1 MGGINSGRSSRPKA
15 WISKKLTMGALSGLN
30 ISEFIKKQRA
40 APDSRFVFGD
50 IQLELEE
57 SNILLTSKN
66 GALVTP
72 SIQISSMPCHYGGFR
87 HFALCPI
94 CSKRVSTLYKYKTCF
109 ACRICFRMHYPSQN
123 QPLYYKMLL
132 KVEKAHKQIDND
144 PWTKPKG
151 MRKKTFDRLRLLYFD
166 FDEKAEIAN
175 FFRCKT
181 IRQVE
186 GIFKKYGSAITAAE
200 FWMRAQGF

>member
-1 MGGINSGRSSRPKA
+1 MGGINSGRGTRYKA
-15 WISKKLTMGALSGLN
+15 WRSKKPSIKSLPALK

-50 IQLELEE
+50 IQLELKEPD
-57 SNILLTSKN
+57 ILLTSKN
-66 GALVTP
+66 GELVTP
-72 SIQISSMPCHYGGFR
+72 SIRISTIPCHYGGFR
-87 HFALCPI
+87 YFALCPI
-94 CSKRVSTLYKYKTCF
+94 CSKRVSTLYQYKTCF

-123 QPLYYKMLL
+123 QPLYYTMLL
-132 KVEKAHKQIDND
+132 KAEKAHKQLDND

-166 FDEKAEIAN
+166 LDEKAEIAN

-181 IRQVE
+181 IREVE